1 MKVIDCRNLAC
12 PVPVLTVKRALAEAG
27 EETVQ
32 VLVDPGAPRENVAR
46 FAASRGYQ
54 VAEAAV
60 EGGFA
65 LTLSAGG
72 AMPIPA
78 LENKARTGRVVMLV
92 GSDRLGEGSEE
103 LGRLLMKNFI
113 ISLLDQDELP
123 DRLLFLNAGVFLTTE
138 GSEVLEALDKL
149 GNRGVEVLSCG
160 ACLDFYHRK
169 DQLRAG
175 GVTNM
180 FTIAES
186 LIKAGSVIR
195 L

>member
-1 MKVIDCRNLAC
+1 MKVIDCRNMAC
-12 PVPVLTVKRALAEAG
+12 PVPVLTVKRALVEAG
-27 EETVQ
+27 EEAVQ

-46 FAASRGYQ
+46 FAANRGYQ

-65 LTLSAGG
+65 LTLSAAG
-72 AMPIPA
+72 AMPAPVPG
-78 LENKARTGRVVMLV
+78 NKARTGGVVMLV
-92 GSDRLGEGSEE
+92 GSDRLGDGAED

-123 DRLLFLNAGVFLTTE
+123 ERLLFLNSGVFLTTE
-138 GSEVLEALDKL
+138 GSEILEALDKL

-169 DQLRAG
+169 EQLRAG